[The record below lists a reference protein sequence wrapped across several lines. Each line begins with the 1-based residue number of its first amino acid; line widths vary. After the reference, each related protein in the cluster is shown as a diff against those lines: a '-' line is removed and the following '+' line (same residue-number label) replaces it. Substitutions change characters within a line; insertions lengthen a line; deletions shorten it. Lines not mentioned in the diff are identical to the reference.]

1 MLLLQ
6 DTRLGLEIVDDLK
19 QDGPGVATGQTVQYL
34 DSLSDLSESAAK
46 PPDRHHLLGRFRL
59 DICDQEHF
67 SMKCDTRPKPAQ
79 FWYSTG
85 RFLATIA

>member
-46 PPDRHHLLGRFRL
+46 PPDRHHLLGQFRL
-59 DICDQEHF
+59 DICDI
-67 SMKCDTRPKPAQ
+67 RPKPAQ